1 MDYKQNLIQTPP
13 PAKNFTK
20 LKRVP
25 AGIRKIKSRV
35 SGMAKAAAAP
45 VRNLRPKRKPARI
58 LLYRNESV
66 IKEMRGRVVAAVRR
80 DEKIWQRLIRAAK
93 LRRSP
98 LVSEDFTFDGIAGVD
113 EFVLKPVLKSTTPA
127 EIGVELEL
135 KWILSN
141 EADLDTVILVLL
153 SVMSK
158 KGVSAK
164 DLVCQVENQ
173 GVSTPVEDLV
183 YPGRP
188 INMWG
193 MVMHGDDLVST
204 AIHLHDLYDED
215 YSVRVILGE
224 L

>member
-1 MDYKQNLIQTPP
+1 MI
-13 PAKNFTK
+13 
-20 LKRVP
+20 
-25 AGIRKIKSRV
+25 
-35 SGMAKAAAAP
+35 
-45 VRNLRPKRKPARI
+45 
-58 LLYRNESV
+58 
-66 IKEMRGRVVAAVRR
+66 
-80 DEKIWQRLIRAAK
+80 
-93 LRRSP
+93 RSP

-113 EFVLKPVLKSTTPA
+113 EFVLKPVFKSTTPA

-158 KGVSAK
+158 KGISAK
-164 DLVCQVENQ
+164 DLVCQVKSQ

-193 MVMHGDDLVST
+193 MVMHGDDLAST
-204 AIHLHDLYDED
+204 MIHLHDLYDED

-224 L
+224 EHRLGQIAKSLWGRTVYVLGLVQSTKEMSIEAGAVLI